1 MILRDLNHWK
11 GILSRL
17 KFQSLTYD
25 KRNVVLGNLNN
36 YFKELKQIYETK
48 QQNGNDFLNDDD
60 AEEKTND
67 KNIIGLSSKIS
78 LIISAH
84 SLKQKCANAIKLS
97 TVLNDLKDYNTFHK
111 NALTLQKNIE
121 QYIEENIADWNGMF
135 IGLSQELPKL
145 GEDIVEIDK
154 NSGFLKVNFSEKLFQ
169 LIQDVRIL
177 TEYGYYNKI
186 DRELMSVNNEGKKIL
201 KDAISLKQIANFYN
215 TLSSQVIPS
224 QKPMLVKCAKEF
236 EMNLSIATKKFK
248 SNTNKIDLENYV
260 NIIQTAANSLTTE
273 IRRLKKAHA
282 AILDLL
288 CQLFNYDLI
297 SNKFKWKEILQKAK
311 DIYDD
316 IADNYKEDKSLL
328 NEWKSHWN
336 FQLYKILKIQYTIS
350 LDKFYSF
357 VTEVPCEFAIQHRAL
372 ALNPPLE
379 DIKKQIYRDI
389 EKFLSIP
396 STIRNFISDEDDQSY
411 YHTIVE
417 ENSKEIQNLYSK
429 LNNSVIKLT
438 ELKKNLADDVGL
450 SYLDFESYVN
460 KNFISTED

>member
-60 AEEKTND
+60 AEEKTNE

-224 QKPMLVKCAKEF
+224 QNQC
-236 EMNLSIATKKFK
+236 
-248 SNTNKIDLENYV
+248 
-260 NIIQTAANSLTTE
+260 
-273 IRRLKKAHA
+273 
-282 AILDLL
+282 
-288 CQLFNYDLI
+288 
-297 SNKFKWKEILQKAK
+297 
-311 DIYDD
+311 
-316 IADNYKEDKSLL
+316 
-328 NEWKSHWN
+328 
-336 FQLYKILKIQYTIS
+336 
-350 LDKFYSF
+350 
-357 VTEVPCEFAIQHRAL
+357 
-372 ALNPPLE
+372 
-379 DIKKQIYRDI
+379 
-389 EKFLSIP
+389 
-396 STIRNFISDEDDQSY
+396 
-411 YHTIVE
+411 
-417 ENSKEIQNLYSK
+417 
-429 LNNSVIKLT
+429 
-438 ELKKNLADDVGL
+438 
-450 SYLDFESYVN
+450 
-460 KNFISTED
+460 